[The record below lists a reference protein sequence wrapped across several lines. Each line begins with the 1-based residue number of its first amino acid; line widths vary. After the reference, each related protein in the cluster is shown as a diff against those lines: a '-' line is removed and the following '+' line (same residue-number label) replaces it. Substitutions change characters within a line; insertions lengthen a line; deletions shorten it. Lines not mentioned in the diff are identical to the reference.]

1 MSSILSEIVNILTG
15 GITGVATGVGQG
27 VTSLVQN
34 IFITGEGTQAS
45 PYALSV
51 FGGIVVVFALS
62 SLVVSPFFLRWRRER
77 MLLIRPI
84 TSTTNNT
91 RTTRPMII
99 TRIIPNIVFKPP
111 NNRMHIKISNDY

>member
-51 FGGIVVVFALS
+51 FGGIVVVFAGV
-62 SLVVSPFFLRWRRER
+62 SLAIGLCRWVMNFL
-77 MLLIRPI
+77 
-84 TSTTNNT
+84 TSLGA
-91 RTTRPMII
+91 
-99 TRIIPNIVFKPP
+99 K
-111 NNRMHIKISNDY
+111 K